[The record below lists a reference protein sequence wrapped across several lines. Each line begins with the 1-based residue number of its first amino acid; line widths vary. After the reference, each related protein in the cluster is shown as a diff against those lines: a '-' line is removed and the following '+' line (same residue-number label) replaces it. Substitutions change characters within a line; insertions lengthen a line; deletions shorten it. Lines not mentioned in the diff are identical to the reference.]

1 MTMEQHNPALL
12 TVTGEEAGGK
22 LIRFLERRL
31 EGNFPPAMFHKW
43 IRTGQV
49 RVNGKRAK
57 PFLPLGAGDQVRLP
71 PFALARIFTGAEGL
85 IPAPAEGSPLGGDAA
100 PGSDSRHVPL
110 PSLAPCAPVGT
121 PFLGADVPVVA
132 MTADML
138 VVAKPAGLAV
148 QGGSALTDSLVQRLA
163 DAYTHQP
170 FTPAPVHRLDRAT
183 SGLVVIGMTHAGLQ
197 RLSALFATPQGV
209 QKEYLAV
216 VHGHWPHAPCVLSDT
231 VEKREEK
238 GFERMAVVRGGGML
252 AVPPEAARGLFP
264 LDGGAMHLEDQEA
277 VRSRVTTALA
287 YPSLMVV
294 VGIGVMLFLLAFVI
308 PKIVVIFE
316 QNKAALPLIT
326 VLLIKTSTLLRSGW
340 WALLI
345 LGGGLVYLYRRL
357 IRRES
362 FRFKR
367 DAWLLKLPLV
377 GPLAVKLI
385 LSRFSRILGLLLSS
399 GVPVIR
405 ALEITGEV
413 VVNRRYRT
421 ALAGARLEL
430 AEGGSLSA
438 SLRDETLFPPLLVHM
453 VAVGERGGTLE
464 AMLSKAGAA
473 FEKEFV
479 AAVARVMSLLEP
491 LLVLAM
497 GLVVGTMVIAVLL
510 PIFQLNQLI
519 K

>member
-1 MTMEQHNPALL
+1 MPTFRYNAFKRDG
-12 TVTGEEAGGK
+12 TAVSGAVEAGTQQEARLALKKEGLFPRDLSEAVSASK
-22 LIRFLERRL
+22 AGLRGYFRKGVTLPELSLMTRRL
-31 EGNFPPAMFHKW
+31 STLLGSSVPVFEAISTLHEQEGPGELKE
-43 IRTGQV
+43 V
-49 RVNGKRAK
+49 
-57 PFLPLGAGDQVRLP
+57 
-71 PFALARIFTGAEGL
+71 LARLRARLAEGANL
-85 IPAPAEGSPLGGDAA
+85 A
-100 PGSDSRHVPL
+100 R
-110 PSLAPCAPVGT
+110 SLAEEPAVFSESYVSMVAAGEAS
-121 PFLGADVPVVA
+121 GALETILD
-132 MTADML
+132 
-138 VVAKPAGLAV
+138 
-148 QGGSALTDSLVQRLA
+148 RLA
-163 DAYTHQP
+163 D
-170 FTPAPVHRLDRAT
+170 F
-183 SGLVVIGMTHAGLQ
+183 
-197 RLSALFATPQGV
+197 
-209 QKEYLAV
+209 
-216 VHGHWPHAPCVLSDT
+216 
-231 VEKREEK
+231 
-238 GFERMAVVRGGGML
+238 
-252 AVPPEAARGLFP
+252 
-264 LDGGAMHLEDQEA
+264 LEDQEA

-357 IRRES
+357 IRRET

-367 DAWLLKLPLV
+367 DALLLKLPLV

-421 ALAGARLEL
+421 ALTGARLEL